1 MKKFKTYINE
11 KLIINKDTAP
21 VHDIKT
27 DINNDTLFTDEEIYM
42 IRDFAQEL
50 PIIPVIITSKYLD
63 LDLVGIKDDE
73 KSINLYFSKDW
84 KMSYTIPGISI
95 QKITREV
102 TQEDTKKT
110 FYIARLIKNKKTI
123 YVNHGDVLVWRPYT
137 YKTIKECFDGILKVC
152 KREDFFNS
160 FKQEE

>member
-27 DINNDTLFTDEEIYM
+27 DINNDTLFTDDEIYM

-50 PIIPVIITSKYLD
+50 PIIPVIITSKYID
-63 LDLVGIKDDE
+63 LDGMQDSKE
-73 KSINLYFSKDW
+73 SINLYFSKEW
-84 KMSYTIPGISI
+84 KMSYTIPGILI

-102 TQEDTKKT
+102 TQEDTRKT

-123 YVNHGDVLVWRPYT
+123 YVNHGDVLNWRPST
-137 YKTIKECFDGILKVC
+137 YKTIKECLDGILKVC

-160 FKQEE
+160 FKQEV

>member
-1 MKKFKTYINE
+1 MKKFKAYINE

-21 VHDIKT
+21 AHDIET

-42 IRDFAQEL
+42 IREFAQEL
-50 PIIPVIITSKYLD
+50 PIIPIIITSKYLD
-63 LDLVGIKDDE
+63 LDGMKDDE
-73 KSINLYFSKDW
+73 KSINLYFSKKW

-95 QKITREV
+95 NKITREV

-110 FYIARLIKNKKTI
+110 FYIARLVKDKKTI
-123 YVNHGDVLVWRPYT
+123 YVNHGEVLNWRPIT
-137 YKTIKECFDGILKVC
+137 YKTVKECLDGILKVC

-160 FKQEE
+160 FKQES